1 MNTQVLLD
9 LLPQDAPGNLP
20 YWMLFVSSLA
30 IFNSVQNF
38 LTTSLTRK
46 VYARSPAWINPL
58 QARTFGIWTLTSA
71 FIRLYASYNISNKPL
86 FDLALISYGI
96 AWFHFVSEF
105 LFFGTAGTK
114 GAISPF
120 IVSTTSLIWMW
131 KRSFTLSLFFSPFFE
146 KRGLTQIGVFLFV
159 EYDFYVSV

>member
-1 MNTQVLLD
+1 MNKEAFMN

-46 VYARSPAWINPL
+46 VYARSPAYINPL

-71 FIRLYASYNISNKPL
+71 FIRLYASYHITNKPVY
-86 FDLALISYGI
+86 DLAMISYGI
-96 AWFHFVSEF
+96 AWFHFVSE
-105 LFFGTAGTK
+105 LVIFGTAGLK

-120 IVSTTSLIWMW
+120 IVSTTSLIWMY
-131 KRSFTLSLFFSPFFE
+131 K
-146 KRGLTQIGVFLFV
+146 Q
-159 EYDFYVSV
+159 YDNYVSAF